1 VGQACTAPADCGNS
15 SSECFTPVSLPS
27 GLPAWANGYC
37 SQTCEAGQPACPAG
51 SQCYDLGNGTH
62 HCLAGCRPG
71 LADCRAEY
79 VCAAN
84 SGDGGVNL
92 PNGTCQPRCSTAADC
107 PATTQCRTCDGLCVD
122 IQNPSGQIGDVCGS
136 DAVCGLGQV
145 CLAYSKRLP
154 LRQCMQQCGRGCG
167 VCPTG
172 STCHALDTGDL
183 FCLRDCSGPGTCPA
197 QERCG
202 DVGTGKAC
210 VPACQS
216 TNDCPVGQDC
226 NAGECVTP
234 ENLDDGG
241 FCGALCNVPD
251 AGHPIVVAPKDAGV
265 GGGSGSGGCGCSAS
279 PLDFAWL
286 GLTWAVAAAAR
297 RRGRGEE
304 HGS

>member
-1 VGQACTAPADCGNS
+1 
-15 SSECFTPVSLPS
+15 
-27 GLPAWANGYC
+27 
-37 SQTCEAGQPACPAG
+37 
-51 SQCYDLGNGTH
+51 
-62 HCLAGCRPG
+62 
-71 LADCRAEY
+71 
-79 VCAAN
+79 
-84 SGDGGVNL
+84 
-92 PNGTCQPRCSTAADC
+92 
-107 PATTQCRTCDGLCVD
+107 
-122 IQNPSGQIGDVCGS
+122 
-136 DAVCGLGQV
+136 
-145 CLAYSKRLP
+145 
-154 LRQCMQQCGRGCG
+154 MQQCGRGCG